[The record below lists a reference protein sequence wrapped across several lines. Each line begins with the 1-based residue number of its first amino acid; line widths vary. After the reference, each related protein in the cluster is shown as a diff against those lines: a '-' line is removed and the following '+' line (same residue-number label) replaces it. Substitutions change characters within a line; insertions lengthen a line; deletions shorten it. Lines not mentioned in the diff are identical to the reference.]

1 VSVVASRRNAG
12 FTLSELFVGLLLS
25 SIVMAAVLSSYVYV
39 ARSYVRTVGFG
50 LPGEPTLETQGRHTL
65 AHFVRDVPVT
75 SAITS
80 PSASEVTLA
89 VPHPSGGTKDV
100 TYYYNSTDAAVSV
113 YGVSVPANSLVRI
126 DRATSTLRKLHS
138 SLQTCVF
145 TYYDNSGQP
154 YTAFSDYAIGIKQ
167 ISLSLTAQGT
177 NAANQT
183 VTQLYRVTSPRLVL
197 RNKPLLP

>member
-1 VSVVASRRNAG
+1 MSVVASRRNAG